1 MYSQGDPNQLPVIE
15 GRFIPIRVATGA
27 LFLNR
32 VVGFS
37 GLVAGIAGHR
47 RMEFFQRKTGLVM
60 IEG

>member
-15 GRFIPIRVATGA
+15 GCTVPLRVAVGA

-32 VVGFS
+32 VVGLS
-37 GLVAGIAGHR
+37 GLVAGVAGHR